1 MTQVPAYER
10 NPRLTWLHTSVV
22 DAGSRDG
29 RAFAVLADT
38 VLYPEGGGQ
47 PADCGTLEGVDVVDV
62 QKVNGQ
68 IIHILTDPVGTGP
81 VTVEL
86 DWQLRFDHM
95 QQHTA
100 QHLLTAIAADH
111 FGWQTTAFHLGAT
124 VSDIELDAATI
135 DPAQL
140 QMLEDVVAAEI
151 RAARPVTARR
161 VSRVAYEKLEV
172 RSRGLPVGHTGD
184 VRLVEIDGIDLNT
197 CGGTHCAN
205 TAELEAIK
213 LLGTESLRGGTRVF
227 YLSGERLRRRL
238 GAEVARTAALRGV
251 LGVSDDELIGGVE
264 SRLEQVKEASRTIRR
279 LEDTLASLLA
289 ERFAARGE
297 AVLVEHLPGRGL
309 PFLQRLARELEALD
323 PTRAVFLTAGEG
335 DEGFFL
341 LSAGEGSAVD
351 VPELGPR
358 IAEVLEGKGGGKGR
372 VFQGRVSRLSK
383 RDEAAGLL
391 R

>member
-10 NPRLTWLHTSVV
+10 NPRLTCLHTSVV

-68 IIHILTDPVGTGP
+68 IIHILTDPVDTGP

-172 RSRGLPVGHTGD
+172 RSRGLPAGHTGD

-289 ERFAARGE
+289 ERFAARGGGPFSGTP
-297 AVLVEHLPGRGL
+297 PGSWA
-309 PFLQRLARELEALD
+309 PIPPAARA
-323 PTRAVFLTAGEG
+323 
-335 DEGFFL
+335 
-341 LSAGEGSAVD
+341 
-351 VPELGPR
+351 
-358 IAEVLEGKGGGKGR
+358 
-372 VFQGRVSRLSK
+372 
-383 RDEAAGLL
+383 
-391 R
+391 